1 MARPE
6 ARRRCRDTTDTRAR
20 APPPRRAGRRT
31 SRDSRGT
38 TPAPSR
44 LRARASPSPRPAWR
58 EPSVRFEKCR
68 RPISRR
74 RHPRKS
80 RRAAS
85 SSPFRHS
92 FSPPSA
98 QPDRAMASTG
108 LGLATF
114 PSSARRASG
123 ALASTPPRAPLTARR
138 ASPRDIRLEWRRSWT
153 CLSSSAASSQPRA
166 LAPADQRAATLRRAH
181 RGRVARPARRGPP
194 PRLSAPPTPAAPHLV
209 RFLRERLGRNLYVGD
224 HDPSR
229 GGYAAG
235 TGTGGRLTPGGDLLV
250 ALGPERPDGGAWTGS
265 DLARVRSHLEAT

>member
-1 MARPE
+1 MMSPSRRARGRRGRRPRPGGRGRSTRRSRTRLVARPE

-92 FSPPSA
+92 FSPPFGTTR
-98 QPDRAMASTG
+98 PRDGLDRSRPRDVSVVGAS
-108 LGLATF
+108 
-114 PSSARRASG
+114 RASG
-123 ALASTPPRAPLTARR
+123 ALASTPPRAP
-138 ASPRDIRLEWRRSWT
+138 SPLVAPRPATSRLEWRRSWT
-153 CLSSSAASSQPRA
+153 CPSSSAASSPAPCARA
-166 LAPADQRAATLRRAH
+166 C
-181 RGRVARPARRGPP
+181 
-194 PRLSAPPTPAAPHLV
+194 
-209 RFLRERLGRNLYVGD
+209 
-224 HDPSR
+224 
-229 GGYAAG
+229 
-235 TGTGGRLTPGGDLLV
+235 
-250 ALGPERPDGGAWTGS
+250 
-265 DLARVRSHLEAT
+265 